1 MRKKC
6 ITALILLA
14 KIFEVLLL
22 GYDDSSKRTDFGK
35 HLQSTKKSRTT
46 IIIIR
51 SSFKE
56 QKFCKDCLKSM
67 VGQITSFNVSSFVSK
82 FKFLTNKVVPSSFSE
97 SPSSSSSLSATAC
110 SSLCH
115 KTKKLLITAS
125 LYNDTKHRR
134 VLPPQ
139 RISRSLFRSRNTKI
153 KKKWLTVSF
162 LTFLSLSVS
171 SELFFSGLLENTSS
185 GAHSRYSG
193 VCLNC
198 MNREKER
205 GCEREYLNKFS
216 RFLGSFFSKQC
227 LVIRARIEKRWTREM
242 PLQ

>member
-14 KIFEVLLL
+14 KIFEVLLF

-46 IIIIR
+46 VIIIR

-110 SSLCH
+110 SSFCH

-125 LYNDTKHRR
+125 LYHDTKHR
-134 VLPPQ
+134 L
-139 RISRSLFRSRNTKI
+139 LFKTMCPTATKDFKTEVFSGAGIQRSRKND
-153 KKKWLTVSF
+153 WPCLSWRFCLCQFLQNFSF
-162 LTFLSLSVS
+162 QV
-171 SELFFSGLLENTSS
+171 
-185 GAHSRYSG
+185 Y
-193 VCLNC
+193 
-198 MNREKER
+198 
-205 GCEREYLNKFS
+205 
-216 RFLGSFFSKQC
+216 
-227 LVIRARIEKRWTREM
+227 
-242 PLQ
+242 

>member
-14 KIFEVLLL
+14 KIFEVLLF

-110 SSLCH
+110 SSFCH

-125 LYNDTKHRR
+125 LYHDTKHRLLFKTMCPTATKDFKKSFQEQEYKDQEKMTDR
-134 VLPPQ
+134 VFLNVFVSVCFF
-139 RISRSLFRSRNTKI
+139 RTFLFRFTRKYF
-153 KKKWLTVSF
+153 KWS
-162 LTFLSLSVS
+162 
-171 SELFFSGLLENTSS
+171 
-185 GAHSRYSG
+185 
-193 VCLNC
+193 
-198 MNREKER
+198 
-205 GCEREYLNKFS
+205 
-216 RFLGSFFSKQC
+216 
-227 LVIRARIEKRWTREM
+227 
-242 PLQ
+242 PLQV